1 MNKAMF
7 KFSIRLVIGSL
18 NLACDHLE
26 RIDNEF
32 PDDRVKGA

>member
-26 RIDNEF
+26 RIANEF